1 MTKSYRLCTLLPT
14 KSTNWC
20 FGFEVGDS
28 RGHRS
33 MTGDWGVYYESY
45 LCCEHTD
52 RSSRMPGALRRVWVS
67 NTSDLMGKF
76 LQRIRALRAEEE
88 TSFHTFLGSGV
99 HNKSLQS
106 GSQIPRQEA
115 EEGVE
120 DKLWQF
126 FGVVALPSEGKWNFV
141 TCVGAHGWDLGLRT
155 KQNSPQAGQGG
166 AVVKAFLRTSWL

>member
-1 MTKSYRLCTLLPT
+1 MQLKALTKSLWSALILCRLYDQILPPLYT
-14 KSTNWC
+14 SPHQVHKLIG

-115 EEGVE
+115 EEGVGN
-120 DKLWQF
+120 KLWLQV
-126 FGVVALPSEGKWNFV
+126 FGVVALPRWA
-141 TCVGAHGWDLGLRT
+141 C
-155 KQNSPQAGQGG
+155 
-166 AVVKAFLRTSWL
+166 